1 MDTPEKFRGVSPLE
15 LGLAARDAV
24 TELGSLVIT
33 NMVGSSNNGG
43 HVVTLNTRSEAGTV
57 TGKSS
62 KVKVASGGSSL
73 QRLLETLNRIWCFC
87 KSTILQLKKE
97 YGVF

>member
-15 LGLAARDAV
+15 LGLTVRDAV
-24 TELGSLVIT
+24 TELGCLVIT
-33 NMVGSSNNGG
+33 KIVGSSNNRG
-43 HVVTLNTRSEAGTV
+43 HVVTLNTRSKAGTV
-57 TGKSS
+57 TGKRN

-73 QRLLETLNRIWCFC
+73 HRMFETLNRIWCFC

-97 YGVF
+97 YGVL